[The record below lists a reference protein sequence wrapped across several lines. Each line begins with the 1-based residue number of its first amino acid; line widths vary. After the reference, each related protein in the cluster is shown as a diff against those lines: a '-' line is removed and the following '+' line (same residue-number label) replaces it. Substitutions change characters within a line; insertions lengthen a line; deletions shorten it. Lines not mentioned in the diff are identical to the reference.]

1 MSKNASRDVR
11 KRLFEFAK
19 NEYQSKSPNYVEVR
33 KAKGAKTF
41 YRGPIPQL
49 ILTKYKAIMYT
60 VFVDY
65 GTLARLYYF
74 NRDGYC
80 INDTSYSEKNLE
92 KIKTHL
98 KKTSSRVL
106 RYPKIEAQPT
116 LGNIAAELD
125 KKFVKII
132 DDIEKISKRKIST
145 RPIITIDNIIESNT
159 PKFYNLFDLK
169 NNFLELPKNFENK
182 ELIEIALVFEA
193 FKTTMKNLVDHS
205 DLINSLAIVGSM
217 LYLNQKKLR
226 ELMFSQL
233 KNKIIDLKLFE
244 IEDNKKQIEI
254 QILFSLIILIRD
266 FLDYE
271 LIFENKLYI
280 TQLMSIYLN
289 ELYTDKD
296 AEIRFSKFLQKI
308 SEVEL
313 RQNNDMNSAIFFLAS
328 YILRTLSNN
337 QFEINT
343 IDLIIKNKISKKTPY
358 GSTVCQLIEKLENNE
373 VHSLIELWREKSE
386 LFPSKYDFYFERVI
400 DTIFK
405 NSLQLSTKYTTN
417 NFDKPGDII
426 LTLSNNSDTNF
437 GTLVIG
443 DLHWTPKDAMEIIGE
458 KRRFRLKVL
467 KQGETVTFTY
477 AIIPRKTGT
486 INFSSMDIR
495 FNDFSGNKHFIR
507 LDLPSLKIKE

>member
-60 VFVDY
+60 VFADY

-74 NRDGYC
+74 NREGYC
-80 INDTSYSEKNLE
+80 INDTSYSENNLE

-106 RYPKIEAQPT
+106 RYPKLEIQPT
-116 LGNIAAELD
+116 LGNIIAELD
-125 KKFVKII
+125 KKFVKIL
-132 DDIEKISKRKIST
+132 DDIEKISKRKISS
-145 RPIITIDNIIESNT
+145 RPIITIDNQLEYNS
-159 PKFYNLFDLK
+159 PKFFNLFNLK
-169 NNFLELPKNFENK
+169 DNFLELPKDFENN
-182 ELIEIALVFEA
+182 ELIEIALVYEA
-193 FKTTMKNLVDHS
+193 FKTSMKNLVDHPG
-205 DLINSLAIVGSM
+205 LINSLAIIGSM

-226 ELMFSQL
+226 ELMLSQWQ
-233 KNKIIDLKLFE
+233 NKIIDLKLFE
-244 IEDNKKQIEI
+244 KEDYKKQIEI
-254 QILFSLIILIRD
+254 QTLYSLIILIRD

-271 LIFENKLYI
+271 SIFENDLYV
-280 TQLMSIYLN
+280 TQLVSIYLN
-289 ELYTDKD
+289 ELNTKKD
-296 AEIRFSKFLQKI
+296 AEIRLSKFLQKI
-308 SEVEL
+308 SEIEL
-313 RQNNDMNSAIFFLAS
+313 GQNNDMNCAIFFLAS

-337 QFEINT
+337 QFELNSV
-343 IDLIIKNKISKKTPY
+343 DLLIKNKISKKPPY
-358 GSTVCQLIEKLENNE
+358 GSTVYQLIERLENNE

-386 LFPSKYDFYFERVI
+386 LFPSKYDFYFEKVI

-417 NFDKPGDII
+417 SFDKPGDIFLI
-426 LTLSNNSDTNF
+426 LTNNSDTNF
-437 GTLVIG
+437 GTFVIS

-458 KRRFRLKVL
+458 KRRFKLKIL
-467 KQGETVTFTY
+467 KHGETITFTY
-477 AIIPRKTGT
+477 AIIPKKIGT
-486 INFSSMDIR
+486 INFSSLDIR
-495 FNDFSGNKHFIR
+495 FNDFSGIKHYIR